1 MAIKI
6 QLHHGKR
13 DAKGKPL
20 LCNYLG
26 KIGCMDEWLK
36 TTIDAWYG
44 PLGAFLRRVID
55 SQDLDIRRRN
65 TIDHKLVQLADRRLA
80 VLRMVFPKVIADVL

>member
-44 PLGAFLRRVID
+44 PLGAFL
-55 SQDLDIRRRN
+55 
-65 TIDHKLVQLADRRLA
+65 QLADRRLA